1 MQAGV
6 TFPCLELI
14 VTTREDVP
22 RLTVKPTA
30 AAEMLGLSR
39 GTLANWRA
47 EGRGPRYIK
56 SGKQIL
62 YRVSDIEAW
71 LDAQPTV
78 GGAA

>member
-1 MQAGV
+1 MSTHV
-6 TFPCLELI
+6 DI
-14 VTTREDVP
+14 P
-22 RLTVKPTA
+22 RLSVKPTA

-56 SGKQIL
+56 SGRQIL
-62 YRVSDIEAW
+62 YRVKDLDAW
-71 LDAQPTV
+71 LNAQPTI

>member
-1 MQAGV
+1 M
-6 TFPCLELI
+6 
-14 VTTREDVP
+14 TTREDVA

>member
-1 MQAGV
+1 MSTHV
-6 TFPCLELI
+6 DP
-14 VTTREDVP
+14 P
-22 RLTVKPTA
+22 RLSVKPTA

-56 SGKQIL
+56 SGRQIL
-62 YRVSDIEAW
+62 YRVKDLDAW
-71 LDAQPTV
+71 LNAQPTI

>member
-1 MQAGV
+1 MS
-6 TFPCLELI
+6 
-14 VTTREDVP
+14 TREDV
-22 RLTVKPTA
+22 LHLSVKPTA
-30 AAEMLGLSR
+30 AAAMLGLSR

-62 YRVSDIEAW
+62 YRVSDLEAW

>member
-1 MQAGV
+1 MN
-6 TFPCLELI
+6 I
-14 VTTREDVP
+14 HEDIP
-22 RLTVKPTA
+22 RLSVKPST

-56 SGKQIL
+56 LGKDVL
-62 YRVSDIEAW
+62 YRVSDIESW
-71 LDAQPTV
+71 LDAQPTI

>member
-1 MQAGV
+1 MSTHV
-6 TFPCLELI
+6 DI
-14 VTTREDVP
+14 P
-22 RLTVKPTA
+22 RLSVKPTA

-56 SGKQIL
+56 SGRQIL
-62 YRVSDIEAW
+62 YRVKDPDAW
-71 LDAQPTV
+71 LNAQPTI

>member
-1 MQAGV
+1 M
-6 TFPCLELI
+6 
-14 VTTREDVP
+14 TTREDVP

-39 GTLANWRA
+39 GTLANWRT

-56 SGKQIL
+56 SGKQVL

>member
-1 MQAGV
+1 MSTHV
-6 TFPCLELI
+6 DI
-14 VTTREDVP
+14 P
-22 RLTVKPTA
+22 RLSVKPTA

-56 SGKQIL
+56 SGRQIL
-62 YRVSDIEAW
+62 YRVKYLDAW
-71 LDAQPTV
+71 LNAQPTI

>member
-1 MQAGV
+1 MSTHV
-6 TFPCLELI
+6 DL
-14 VTTREDVP
+14 P
-22 RLTVKPTA
+22 RLSVKPTA

-56 SGKQIL
+56 SGRQIL
-62 YRVSDIEAW
+62 YRVKDLDAW
-71 LDAQPTV
+71 LNAQPTI

>member
-1 MQAGV
+1 MNI
-6 TFPCLELI
+6 PKDI
-14 VTTREDVP
+14 P
-22 RLTVKPTA
+22 RLSVKPST

-56 SGKQIL
+56 LGKDVL
-62 YRVSDIEAW
+62 YRVSDIESW
-71 LDAQPTV
+71 LDAQPTI

>member
-1 MQAGV
+1 V
-6 TFPCLELI
+6 NI
-14 VTTREDVP
+14 HEDIL
-22 RLTVKPTA
+22 RLSVKSTV

-56 SGKQIL
+56 LGRDVL
-62 YRVSDIEAW
+62 YRVSDLEAW
-71 LDAQPTV
+71 LDAQPTI